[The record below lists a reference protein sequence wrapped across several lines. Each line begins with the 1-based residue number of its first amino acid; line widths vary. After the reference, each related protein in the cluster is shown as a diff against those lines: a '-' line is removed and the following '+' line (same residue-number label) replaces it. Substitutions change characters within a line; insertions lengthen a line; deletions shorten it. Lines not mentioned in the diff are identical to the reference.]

1 MLKRKNYRQGI
12 MKIIYKS
19 TYDYFGYIII
29 LIVLLLLSLI
39 PCIGENGHYIVSR
52 IPLSMFCSIA
62 IGFLI
67 FKRDI
72 KKVTFLENSVIV
84 YFPLIHITEEYN
96 YSDIEKIVYS
106 KYRSKSGRNLI
117 IYTNTNNRP
126 KKIIF
131 GYYNK
136 DKTLFDF
143 LIEKGFDVE
152 VMK

>member
-1 MLKRKNYRQGI
+1 
-12 MKIIYKS
+12 
-19 TYDYFGYIII
+19 
-29 LIVLLLLSLI
+29 
-39 PCIGENGHYIVSR
+39 
-52 IPLSMFCSIA
+52 MFCSIA

-84 YFPLIHITEEYN
+84 YFPLIHIAEEYN